1 MEGFKLSEQEVLQV
15 VFRLLVLVNTTSYSQ
30 EPQSELILDTVV
42 KLLIVGFTQQV
53 ITLRQ

>member
-30 EPQSELILDTVV
+30 EPQSELLLDTVV